1 MQSALIPDPPRQR
14 RARARA
20 YRSLLSTSSR
30 LVARRSDTIRP
41 PDEAAGVRHCLYGF
55 DYVDPVAK
63 RSPGAATAYMT
74 VEKKKIEE
82 KK

>member
-1 MQSALIPDPPRQR
+1 MGYRDYIDCRKYAL
-14 RARARA
+14 
-20 YRSLLSTSSR
+20 SR
-30 LVARRSDTIRP
+30 LAARRSDTIRP

-74 VEKKKIEE
+74 VKAGERGGEE
-82 KK
+82 GYGVKQRG